1 MVRVADDDFILPVT
15 DKEASWEDSYREF
28 LSSSSA
34 FCLHSLHW
42 STPGFQLLM
51 IYWEQSPVTH
61 RLSVESLES
70 SWHWKKTN
78 RCFFWV
84 IRVRKNAKG
93 ERHEV
98 RGETSNREQVRMT
111 CGSDVSL
118 EHFSE
123 WVKRMRK
130 NAKEGIRTPELLWD
144 QTLNLAPLTWLGYL
158 RSKSAL

>member
-1 MVRVADDDFILPVT
+1 MMVLYCRLQIKRHHEKTVT
-15 DKEASWEDSYREF
+15 GNFSPPLRHSACTFCTGQPLDSNYWWFTGNNLR
-28 LSSSSA
+28 LRIDY
-34 FCLHSLHW
+34 LWNHW
-42 STPGFQLLM
+42 SHPGIEKRLTAAFLNEWDE
-51 IYWEQSPVTH
+51 WEKS
-61 RLSVESLES
+61 
-70 SWHWKKTN
+70 
-78 RCFFWV
+78 
-84 IRVRKNAKG
+84 AKG